1 MSLQNVRKKDNNLLF
16 NWRNEKSVVKNSISR
31 KKVNYKN
38 HKIWFQKRM
47 SIEPILF
54 WILKKNN
61 SSVGTIRL
69 DKKKRSYFLSYLI
82 DKNFRNRGFGSI
94 IIEKMLK
101 KKTVKNILKK
111 NFQIFAIVKKEN
123 KNSIKAILSN
133 NFYKVYKNEKI
144 YKLKYE
150 NKK

>member
-82 DKNFRNRGFGSI
+82 DKNFRNRGF
-94 IIEKMLK
+94 
-101 KKTVKNILKK
+101 
-111 NFQIFAIVKKEN
+111 
-123 KNSIKAILSN
+123 
-133 NFYKVYKNEKI
+133 
-144 YKLKYE
+144 
-150 NKK
+150 

>member
-1 MSLQNVRKKDNNLLF
+1 
-16 NWRNEKSVVKNSISR
+16 
-31 KKVNYKN
+31 
-38 HKIWFQKRM
+38 
-47 SIEPILF
+47 
-54 WILKKNN
+54 
-61 SSVGTIRL
+61 
-69 DKKKRSYFLSYLI
+69 
-82 DKNFRNRGFGSI
+82 
-94 IIEKMLK
+94 MLK

-111 NFQIFAIVKKEN
+111 NFQIFATVKKEN